1 MEAMVLTMLKQEKVS
16 KSEIFTGL
24 ILNHKLC
31 LEGWFPNSFAS
42 STLKDVSTMKTI
54 LDGNLVPN
62 LCISM
67 KICTRKEEI

>member
-42 STLKDVSTMKTI
+42 STLKDVRMPEAVLCNEMTI
-54 LDGNLVPN
+54 G
-62 LCISM
+62 
-67 KICTRKEEI
+67 T